1 VIYLPQLVAQA
12 GLPKHWVLWIL
23 LADQAIFALA
33 DVATGYWVDRV
44 RGGLARYGGWIL
56 GATVVSCIAFLGMGY
71 AGAHASLLLLAI
83 VVWAVTSSAL
93 RSPPWALLGRYAAKP
108 ALPWLSTLVLTGT
121 AIASA
126 AAPYLGIALRGIDPR
141 VPFLVST
148 LTLLAAVA
156 GLVYAE
162 RKLPTTTENN
172 GESPENPTWVF
183 PVFGAFLLLALG
195 FQVHFA
201 LNSAP
206 RYLQFS
212 GAGELPFLM
221 PVFWVGFNLLMFPA
235 SMLVKRLGAPDLL
248 TVAAAL
254 GALGTLATAYAPGM
268 AGCRAVRR
276 RRLLGRGLRRG
287 LQRGGGIRARRPGR
301 ALPRR
306 AVRGDGG
313 GDLRAHRRGSGGP
326 SGGAGVQR
334 GAGVGAAG
342 LLAAG
347 GDAAVRGTPSPMSLS
362 PSGVTR

>member
-1 VIYLPQLVAQA
+1 VYVIYLPQLVAQA

-254 GALGTLATAYAPGM
+254 GALGTLATAYAPGREWLVAAQFVAGGCWGAACVAAYSAAVGFGRGGREGRFLGALFAVM
-268 AGCRAVRR
+268 AVATFARIGAVVAGLPAAPGFSGALAWAPQACW
-276 RRLLGRGLRRG
+276 LLGAMLLFAARLRR
-287 LQRGGGIRARRPGR
+287 
-301 ALPRR
+301 
-306 AVRGDGG
+306 
-313 GDLRAHRRGSGGP
+313 
-326 SGGAGVQR
+326 
-334 GAGVGAAG
+334 
-342 LLAAG
+342 
-347 GDAAVRGTPSPMSLS
+347 
-362 PSGVTR
+362 